1 MKIHTSFDNKI
12 SIKNPVI
19 TTGSF
24 DGVHI
29 GHKTIINRLNKLAKS
44 INGESVLI
52 TFHPHPRKVL
62 YPEKFSDLQLINTQR
77 EKKELLAKTG
87 LDHLF
92 VINFT
97 IDFSKTTSYKFVN
110 NILLDKINAKIIV
123 VGFNHHFGHN
133 REGDYEY
140 LYELSKKKNFTVEE
154 IPQQDIEN
162 EAVSSTRIR
171 KALKNG
177 HIQRAN
183 ASLDN
188 HFIMSGKLIYT
199 DNISPDQNVS
209 AIRLMPEED
218 VKLIP
223 PEGVYAVTI
232 ALKNTLSKSMVII
245 GADNNEKKIYIP
257 DLFKDLDT
265 NKEFCKIFFQKRI
278 RCGNVLLD
286 KNLNNTLKKDKEKIS
301 ELIF

>member
-1 MKIHTSFDNKI
+1 
-12 SIKNPVI
+12 
-19 TTGSF
+19 
-24 DGVHI
+24 
-29 GHKTIINRLNKLAKS
+29 
-44 INGESVLI
+44 
-52 TFHPHPRKVL
+52 
-62 YPEKFSDLQLINTQR
+62 
-77 EKKELLAKTG
+77 
-87 LDHLF
+87 

-97 IDFSKTTSYKFVN
+97 IEFSKTTSYNFVN
-110 NILLDKINAKIIV
+110 DILLDKLNAKIIV

-140 LYELSKKKNFTVEE
+140 LYELSKNKDFTVEE

-177 HIQRAN
+177 NIQRAN
-183 ASLDN
+183 AYLDN
-188 HFIMSGKLIYT
+188 HFIMSGKLNYPYNLS
-199 DNISPDQNVS
+199 DNNNLS
-209 AIRLMPEED
+209 AAQFITEED

-223 PEGVYAVTI
+223 PEGVYAVSI
-232 ALKNTLSKSMVII
+232 EINDTLYKSMLLI
-245 GADNNEKKIYIP
+245 GEEKNEKKIFIP
-257 DLFKDLDT
+257 DIYKKINVED
-265 NKEFCKIFFQKRI
+265 EFCKIYFQKRI